1 MNDVA
6 APLARHKTTPVKVGD
21 VTVGGGAGRWIDAT
35 EDDVQPR
42 GEEVGVVGADVE
54 LLSRKSLK

>member
-1 MNDVA
+1 VQDGPETVA
-6 APLARHKTTPVKVGD
+6 SIREV